1 MTNVINL
8 EEINMPTRTSRGIVA
23 ERR

>member
-1 MTNVINL
+1 MTNVIPL
-8 EEINMPTRTSRGIVA
+8 EEIDVQTRTSSGIVA

>member
-1 MTNVINL
+1 MTNVIKL
-8 EEINMPTRTSRGIVA
+8 EEIDMHTRTSSGIVA

>member
-8 EEINMPTRTSRGIVA
+8 EEIDMHTRTSSGIVA